1 MNAISQ
7 YTPKLDVRMKSSQG
21 ELAKFGYR
29 SKRKGRIFVRILIYF
44 GNMEEPI
51 IKIFIFQKKNPQNLV
66 TYGIVFSKKSFV
78 WISQWILVLLPS
90 SKILPKKSMYYE
102 LACDVE
108 NCVHINLKHNKIIT
122 NVVGY
127 EWPMKKWE
135 PSSNVTRFV
144 Y

>member
-51 IKIFIFQKKNPQNLV
+51 IKIFIFQKK
-66 TYGIVFSKKSFV
+66 K
-78 WISQWILVLLPS
+78 S
-90 SKILPKKSMYYE
+90 SKSGDLWHCFLKKIFCMNLSMNP
-102 LACDVE
+102 C
-108 NCVHINLKHNKIIT
+108 
-122 NVVGY
+122 
-127 EWPMKKWE
+127 
-135 PSSNVTRFV
+135 FV
-144 Y
+144 AK